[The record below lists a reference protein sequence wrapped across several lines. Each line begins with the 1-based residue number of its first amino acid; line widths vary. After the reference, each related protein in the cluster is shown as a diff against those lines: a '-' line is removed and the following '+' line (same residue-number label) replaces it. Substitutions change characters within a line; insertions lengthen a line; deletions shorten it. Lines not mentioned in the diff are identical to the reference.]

1 MLAGGEGLPG
11 GPTPAKPPW
20 SEVIVYWNLLLWP
33 KGELLGGNS
42 LVVTSVT
49 LTGHVCLFVTGGG
62 MFWPELVDF
71 RTPEVR

>member
-11 GPTPAKPPW
+11 GPTLEKPPW
-20 SEVIVYWNLLLWP
+20 SEVFVYWNLLLWP

-49 LTGHVCLFVTGGG
+49 LTSHVCLLS
-62 MFWPELVDF
+62 LVGECF
-71 RTPEVR
+71 GRN